1 MEIFDNETRMKI
13 HNWAI
18 LGTGKIAAKFARAL
32 MLLDNAHLYA
42 VGSRDEEKAAA
53 FATGY
58 GFEKHYGSYEELVAD
73 PGVEIIYIASP
84 HSHHL
89 EHTLLALQNGKNV
102 ICEKPMSLNAPEVET
117 MIEEA
122 ARKELFLMEAL
133 WPPFQPSYLKAEEIL
148 SSGKMGSLRH
158 MRGKFAF
165 TSPYDPEMRTYKLEL
180 GGGALL
186 DIGIYP
192 ILDILR
198 YMGKPESIV
207 ASSVLAPTGADE
219 STCAIFSYSDG
230 RLAEAYCSFSNDAGT
245 STEFYCDKGNLI
257 LSRGR
262 DRSQHLIIQL
272 PDDTDDRIF
281 TPPAQGYQYEAAE
294 VMSCIERGLTESPV
308 IPLSFSLTLAVT
320 LDAVR
325 QLTGIRYPGRD
336 RENS

>member
-1 MEIFDNETRMKI
+1 MKI

-18 LGTGKIAAKFARAL
+18 LGTGKIAVKFTRAL

-42 VGSRDEEKAAA
+42 VGSRDEERAAA
-53 FATGY
+53 FASAY

-84 HSHHL
+84 HSYHL
-89 EHTLLALQNGKNV
+89 EHTLLALQNGKHV
-102 ICEKPMSLNAPEVET
+102 ICEKPMSLNAHEVEI
-117 MIEEA
+117 MVNE
-122 ARKELFLMEAL
+122 ARKHDLFLMEAL

-148 SSGKMGSLRH
+148 SSGKLGSVKH

-165 TSPYDPEMRTYKLEL
+165 ISPYDPELRTYKQEL

-192 ILDILR
+192 IMDILR
-198 YMGKPESIV
+198 YMGEPESVV

-219 STCAIFSYSDG
+219 TTCVIFRFSDG
-230 RLAEAYCSFSNDAGT
+230 RLAEAYCSFANGAGT
-245 STEFYCDKGNLI
+245 STEFYCEKGNLI

-262 DRSQHLIIQL
+262 DRNQHLIIDL
-272 PDDTDDRIF
+272 PDDSDDRIF

-308 IPLSFSLTLAVT
+308 VPLSFTLTLART

-325 QLTGIRYPGRD
+325 KLTGIRYPGRD
-336 RENS
+336 R